1 MWQKLMKAAFKEGW
15 TALKMSLAP
24 TRPPPQRFADP
35 TAPRGG
41 EAAGWQGGR
50 VPPEM
55 AEDRAAELEQ
65 LRLSAVE
72 AENTALRR
80 RVRYQEKLL
89 SQGTRGQGRPASLP
103 GYGDQIVYWTPED
116 VNTEARWQRGT
127 GSEWGSSGLGSSL
140 SATSVAA
147 RLADLVVVMEVQPEQ
162 EEVEALAELQE
173 EAEKQQLQQHQ
184 SQPTGGQPPPWQPP
198 GDQQHPWQ
206 PPGGQPPPWQPP
218 GDQQQRWQPTGGQL
232 PLWQPPGDQQQ
243 PWQPPG
249 GQPPPWQPSGDQ
261 QNWQ

>member
-24 TRPPPQRFADP
+24 TQLPQRFADP
-35 TAPRGG
+35 TATRGG

-50 VPPEM
+50 VPPEV
-55 AEDRAAELEQ
+55 AEDRATELEQ

-140 SATSVAA
+140 SATSEAA
-147 RLADLVVVMEVQPEQ
+147 RLTDLVEVMEVQQEQ

-173 EAEKQQLQQHQ
+173 EAEKQQLQQ
-184 SQPTGGQPPPWQPP
+184 QPWQLTDGQPPLWQPP

-206 PPGGQPPPWQPP
+206 PTGGQPPL
-218 GDQQQRWQPTGGQL
+218 WQPTGGQPL
-232 PLWQPPGDQQQ
+232 PWQPPGDQQQ
-243 PWQPPG
+243 PWQP
-249 GQPPPWQPSGDQ
+249 SRDQ
-261 QNWQ
+261 QNWQQVPCVSVILRKNL